1 MKDRLGESRFINLP
15 VRNPTQNIFVRFERQ
30 PQAGLPDFTAKYKTG
45 WDAMKNLALK
55 SRVEEM

>member
-1 MKDRLGESRFINLP
+1 MKDRLGTAQVWNAPI
-15 VRNPTQNIFVRFERQ
+15 RNETQNMYRRFVKT
-30 PQAGLPDFTAKYKTG
+30 PHAGLPDFTAKYKTG

>member
-1 MKDRLGESRFINLP
+1 MYRRFVKTP
-15 VRNPTQNIFVRFERQ
+15 H
-30 PQAGLPDFTAKYKTG
+30 AGLPDFTAKYKTG